1 MKRERYAA
9 ARSLVTCVILQMMIL
24 FDIDETF
31 VNHKQAQICAAR
43 LFLSQF
49 NHLLPHSE
57 DEFCALWDSVMLKYF
72 GTFTR
77 GEISFSEH
85 RRRRIRELFAEVN
98 PILPDSETNAR
109 FEIYLRSYE
118 DSWTLFDDVLPCL
131 CALSGHRLGI
141 ISNGNTDQQKL
152 KLHRLGLESR
162 FEVVVISEEVGVAKP
177 KPQIFLEACRRAL
190 LKPQDCVYVGDNL
203 EVDVLG
209 SQSVGMRA
217 IWLNRTGTSSTQVN
231 VVEINSLSKLP
242 TAA

>member
-1 MKRERYAA
+1 
-9 ARSLVTCVILQMMIL
+9 MMIL

-177 KPQIFLEACRRAL
+177 KPQIFLEGCRRAL